1 MHSSFQV
8 ESFAT
13 SDVGLVRSNNEDVV
27 KMLEK
32 HNFYVL
38 ADGMGG
44 HNAGEVAAEKACE
57 YMCHLVES
65 LPLENLTTSDVQ
77 NVSDRVL
84 AIMHKTNLWVHHLS
98 YQKPELTGMGTTLCS
113 LLFFRGY
120 MISSHVGDSRIYR
133 LRDGKLTKITIDHLT
148 YKNRPVTENGSTVI
162 KKRSLTQAIG
172 TSVRVKPSILSSET
186 NEGDIFLMCSDG
198 LSDLVRD
205 AEIEKVLQTH
215 SCLETTCNF
224 LTSLAKNRGG
234 HDNITLLITKLHPRR
249 SQQITSG

>member
-1 MHSSFQV
+1 MHSIFNI

-32 HNFYVL
+32 HHFYIL

-65 LPLENLTTSDVQ
+65 LPLENLTSKDIQTLSDKML
-77 NVSDRVL
+77 S
-84 AIMHKTNLWVHHLS
+84 IMHKTNLWVHHLS
-98 YQKPELTGMGTTLCS
+98 HQNPELSGMGTTLCS
-113 LLFFRGY
+113 LLFFRDY

-133 LRDGKLTKITIDHLT
+133 LRDGSLTKITTDHLT
-148 YKNRPVTENGSTVI
+148 YKNRLISNQSTQTI

-172 TSVRVKPSILSSET
+172 TSVKVTPSLLTSET
-186 NEGDIFLMCSDG
+186 KADDLFLMCSDG
-198 LSDLVRD
+198 LSDLVKD
-205 AEIEKVLQTH
+205 DEIEKILQSH
-215 SCLETTCNF
+215 ACLETTCKF
-224 LTSLAKNRGG
+224 LTTLAKTRGG
-234 HDNITLLITKLHPRR
+234 HDNITLLVTKLH
-249 SQQITSG
+249 QK